1 MDQNKETQFVSR
13 GQYILLAII
22 GTFASVL
29 VLPYSLHLSRGLI
42 DSGVAT
48 RQALISSSII
58 QGVVISW
65 GLLLAGIVMGKK
77 VGLGRLYTNPQAI
90 RRTLTISILW
100 GVAVS
105 AFMIVSDLLIV
116 STGSIVAAEGVT
128 SPGWLKGLGAI
139 FYGGFV
145 EEFMTRAFLVSGV
158 VFIISLIRK
167 ESGRQPG
174 WSYLLAIVF
183 ASIVFAAG
191 HLGAAAASH
200 SLTGVLV
207 LRTALLNIIPGLVFG
222 MLYWKRGLAAA
233 IGAHLTVDVCVHV
246 LFALFTGA

>member
-1 MDQNKETQFVSR
+1 MNQNKETHFISR

-48 RQALISSSII
+48 QQALITSSII

-65 GLLLAGIVMGKK
+65 GLLLAGIVMGKR
-77 VGLGRLYTNPQAI
+77 VELGRLFTDPQDI
-90 RRTLTISILW
+90 KRTLMISGMW
-100 GVAVS
+100 GIAVS
-105 AFMIVSDLLIV
+105 AFMIASDLLIV
-116 STGSIVAAEGVT
+116 STGAVVAAEGVT

-145 EEFMTRAFLVSGV
+145 EEYMTRAFLVSGV

-174 WSYLLAIVF
+174 WS
-183 ASIVFAAG
+183 
-191 HLGAAAASH
+191 
-200 SLTGVLV
+200 
-207 LRTALLNIIPGLVFG
+207 
-222 MLYWKRGLAAA
+222 
-233 IGAHLTVDVCVHV
+233 
-246 LFALFTGA
+246 